1 MLTELSIRDVVT
13 VDKLDIG
20 FAPGLCVL
28 TGETGAGKSIVLDAL
43 GLALGGR
50 ADAALIRKG
59 ADKLS
64 VSAAFALPRKH
75 PVFGLLAEQDLA
87 ADEDAVVLRRTLGA
101 DGRSKAFVNDQ
112 PVTVSLLRSLGEH
125 LVEVHGQFESHG
137 LLDPAT
143 HMDALDA
150 YRAATEKAGPKAT
163 PDAACRAAWTAWRT
177 AATALKTAQDLLA
190 AAVNEEETLRHQ
202 AAELDV
208 LAPRPGEEQELSAA
222 RAVMRHG
229 EAITK
234 ALAEAR
240 GAVADSADVENA
252 LRIALSRITKVS
264 AQAGGRLDTLI
275 QAFERAAIEA
285 GEALRELDRAEAD
298 MDADPAALEK
308 AEERLFALKAAARK
322 HGCAVDDL
330 AALRDTIKAKLAALD
345 TGAGDIKKLAAA
357 EKTARL
363 AYEQA
368 AGALSKARVAAAREF
383 DKQMARELAPLKL
396 DKATFRTVVA
406 PKPENLWNE
415 HGLDRVAFEVATNPG
430 TPPGPLDKI
439 ASGGELARFML
450 ALKVVLAGT
459 QNRAAL
465 IFDEVDAGVSGATA
479 NAVGER
485 LARLAKDVQVLVVTH
500 APQVAARGDH
510 HWRVSKASRAG
521 QTTTKVEELDKAER
535 REEIARMLA
544 GEKITDEAR
553 AAATKLMSAA
563 V

>member
-13 VDKLDIG
+13 VDKLDIS
-20 FAPGLCVL
+20 FAKGLCVL

-64 VSAAFALPRKH
+64 VSAVFSLPRKH
-75 PVFGLLAEQDLA
+75 PVFGLLAEQDLIA
-87 ADEDAVVLRRTLGA
+87 EDDAIVLRRTLGA

-112 PVTVSLLRSLGEH
+112 PVTVSLLRTLGAQ
-125 LVEVHGQFESHG
+125 LVEVHGQFEAHG

-143 HMDALDA
+143 HMDALDD
-150 YRAATEKAGPKAT
+150 YRAATAKAGAAT
-163 PDAACRAAWTAWRT
+163 PDATCSIAWGVWRT
-177 AATALKTAQDLLA
+177 AAAALKAAQDLLA
-190 AAVNEEETLRHQ
+190 AALSEEETLRHH

-208 LAPRPGEEQELSAA
+208 LAPQPGEERELSAA

-240 GAVADSADVENA
+240 AAVAENTDVEAA
-252 LRIALSRITKVS
+252 LRIGVARINRVA
-264 AQAGGRLDTLI
+264 AQAEGRLNTLV

-298 MDADPAALEK
+298 LDADPAALER

-322 HGCAVDDL
+322 HGCTVDAL
-330 AALRDTIKAKLAALD
+330 AALRDTFKAKIKALD
-345 TGAGDIKKLAAA
+345 TGAGDIKRLAAV

-368 AGALSKARVAAAREF
+368 AGALSQARTAAAKEF
-383 DKQMARELAPLKL
+383 DKQMTRELAPLKL

-406 PKPENLWNE
+406 PKPDTAWNE
-415 HGLDRVAFEVATNPG
+415 YGLDRVAFEVATNPG
-430 TPPGPLDKI
+430 TAPGPLDKI

-485 LARLAKDVQVLVVTH
+485 LAKLARDVQVLVVTH
-500 APQVAARGDH
+500 APQVAARGDYH
-510 HWRVSKASRAG
+510 YRVSKATRAG
-521 QTTTKVEELDKAER
+521 QTTTKVEELDAAAR

-563 V
+563 S

>member
-20 FAPGLCVL
+20 FASGLTVL

-50 ADAALIRKG
+50 ADTALIRKG
-59 ADKLS
+59 ADRLS
-64 VSAAFALPRKH
+64 VSAAFTLSRKH
-75 PVFGLLAEQDLA
+75 PAFGLLAAQDLTA
-87 ADEDAVVLRRTLGA
+87 EDDAIVLRRTLSA

-112 PVTVSLLRSLGEH
+112 PVTVSLLRGLGEL
-125 LVEVHGQFESHG
+125 LVEVHGQFEAHG

-143 HMDALDA
+143 HMEALDA
-150 YRAATEKAGPKAT
+150 FRAAAKSGDA
-163 PDAACRAAWTAWRT
+163 PDRACRDAWTAWR
-177 AATALKTAQDLLA
+177 AAASALKSAQDLLA
-190 AAVNEEETLRHQ
+190 AAQKEEETLRHH

-208 LAPRPGEEQELSAA
+208 LAPQPGEEQELAAA

-234 ALAEAR
+234 ALSEAR
-240 GAVADSADVENA
+240 AAVAGDADIESA
-252 LRIALSRITKVS
+252 LRTALARVNRVTG
-264 AQAGGRLDTLI
+264 QAAGRLDALV
-275 QAFERAAIEA
+275 QAFDRAAIEA

-298 MDADPAALEK
+298 MDADPAALER

-330 AALRDTIKAKLAALD
+330 AGLRDTMKAKLAALD
-345 TGAGDIKKLAAA
+345 TGAGDIKKLATA
-357 EKTARL
+357 EKTARM
-363 AYEQA
+363 AYEHA
-368 AGALSKARVAAAREF
+368 AGALSKARQAAAKDF
-383 DKQMARELAPLKL
+383 DKRMARELAPLKL

-406 PKPENLWNE
+406 AKPEAAWGAE
-415 HGLDRVAFEVATNPG
+415 GLDRVAFEVATNPG

-459 QNRAAL
+459 QDRAAL

-521 QTTTKVEELDKAER
+521 ATTTRVEELDAGAR

-544 GEKITDEAR
+544 GEKVTDEAR
-553 AAATKLMSAA
+553 AAATRLMSAA
-563 V
+563 Q

>member
-20 FAPGLCVL
+20 FAAGLTVL

-64 VSAAFALPRKH
+64 VSAAFSLPRKH
-75 PVFGLLAEQDLA
+75 PAFGLLAEQDLA
-87 ADEDAVVLRRTLGA
+87 ADDDAIVLRRTLGA

-112 PVTVSLLRSLGEH
+112 PVTVSLLRGLGDL
-125 LVEVHGQFESHG
+125 LVEVHGQFEAHG

-150 YRAATEKAGPKAT
+150 FRVAAKPDAA
-163 PDAACRAAWTAWRT
+163 DAACREAWAAWRT
-177 AATALKTAQDLLA
+177 AAGALKAAQDLLA
-190 AAVNEEETLRHQ
+190 AAQSEEETLRHH
-202 AAELDV
+202 ATELDM
-208 LAPRPGEEQELSAA
+208 LAPQPGEEQELAAA

-240 GAVADSADVENA
+240 AAVAGDTDVENA
-252 LRIALSRITKVS
+252 LRTAVTRINRVA
-264 AQAGGRLDTLI
+264 AQAGRRLDALV
-275 QAFERAAIEA
+275 QAFERTAIEA

-298 MDADPAALEK
+298 MDADPAALER

-322 HGCAVDDL
+322 HNCTVDAL
-330 AALRDTIKAKLAALD
+330 PALRDSFKAKLAALD

-357 EKTARL
+357 EKAARMGF
-363 AYEQA
+363 EQA
-368 AGALSKARVAAAREF
+368 AGALSKARIAAAKEF

-396 DKATFRTVVA
+396 DKATFRTVVGA
-406 PKPENLWNE
+406 KPEAAWNE
-415 HGLDRVAFEVATNPG
+415 RGLDRVAFEVATNPG

-459 QNRAAL
+459 QDRAAL

-521 QTTTKVEELDKAER
+521 QTTTKVEELDAAQR

-544 GEKITDEAR
+544 GERVTDEAR

-563 V
+563 S

>member
-13 VDKLDIG
+13 VDRLDIA
-20 FAPGLCVL
+20 FAGGLCVL

-59 ADKLS
+59 ADKLT
-64 VSAAFALPRKH
+64 VSAAFVLPRKH
-75 PVFGLLAEQDLA
+75 PAFALLAEQDLA
-87 ADEDAVVLRRTLGA
+87 ADDDSIVLRRTLSA

-112 PVTVSLLRSLGEH
+112 PVTVSLLRNLGAQ
-125 LVEVHGQFESHG
+125 LVEVHGQFEAHG

-143 HMDALDA
+143 HMGALDA
-150 YRAATEKAGPKAT
+150 YRAATAKGAA
-163 PDAACRAAWTAWRT
+163 PDTACNAAWNTWR
-177 AATALKTAQDLLA
+177 AATAALKSAQDLLA
-190 AAVNEEETLRHQ
+190 AAVAEEETLRHH
-202 AAELDV
+202 ARELNQ
-208 LAPRPGEEQELSAA
+208 LAPQAGEEQELAA
-222 RAVMRHG
+222 TRAVMRHG

-240 GAVADSADVENA
+240 TAVADATDVENA
-252 LRIALSRITKVS
+252 LRTGLARINRV
-264 AQAGGRLDTLI
+264 APQAEGRLNTLV

-298 MDADPAALEK
+298 MDADPAALER

-322 HGCAVDDL
+322 HGCAVDAL
-330 AALRDTIKAKLAALD
+330 PALRDVFKAKLAALD
-345 TGAGDIKKLAAA
+345 TGAGDIKRLASA

-363 AYEQA
+363 AYEQT
-368 AGALSKARVAAAREF
+368 AGVLSKARSAAAAAF
-383 DKQMARELAPLKL
+383 DKQMAKELAPLKL

-406 PKPENLWNE
+406 PKPEAAWNQ

-459 QNRAAL
+459 QDRAAL

-510 HWRVSKASRAG
+510 HWRVSKQSKG
-521 QTTTKVEELDKAER
+521 GSTTTRVDQLDAAAR

-544 GEKITDEAR
+544 GEKVTDEAR

-563 V
+563 S

>member
-13 VDKLDIG
+13 VDRLDIG
-20 FAPGLCVL
+20 FAAGLTVL
-28 TGETGAGKSIVLDAL
+28 TGETGTGKSIVLDAL

-50 ADAALIRKG
+50 ADAGLIRKG

-75 PVFGLLAEQDLA
+75 PVLGLLAEQDLA
-87 ADEDAVVLRRTLGA
+87 AGDDVIVLRRTLSA
-101 DGRSKAFVNDQ
+101 DGRSKAFINDQ
-112 PVTVSLLRSLGEH
+112 PVTVSLLRGLGAL
-125 LVEVHGQFESHG
+125 LVEVHGQFETHG

-143 HMDALDA
+143 HLDALDA
-150 YRAATEKAGPKAT
+150 FRAASGKAGPA
-163 PDAACRAAWTAWRT
+163 PDAAVRDTWSAWRAA
-177 AATALKTAQDLLA
+177 AAALKSSQELLA
-190 AAVNEEETLRHQ
+190 AALGEEETLRHH
-202 AAELDV
+202 AAELDK
-208 LAPRPGEEQELSAA
+208 LAPLPGEEQELAAA
-222 RAVMRHG
+222 RSVMRHG

-234 ALAEAR
+234 ALSEAR
-240 GAVADSADVENA
+240 AAAAGDADIENA
-252 LRIALSRITKVS
+252 LRTALVRINRV
-264 AQAGGRLDTLI
+264 AGQAGGRLDALV

-298 MDADPAALEK
+298 MDADPAALER

-322 HGCAVDDL
+322 HGCTVDAL
-330 AALRDTIKAKLAALD
+330 PALRDSFKARLAALD

-357 EKTARL
+357 EKAARM

-368 AGALSKARVAAAREF
+368 AGLLSKARLAAAKDF

-396 DKATFRTVVA
+396 DKATFRTVIGA
-406 PKPENLWNE
+406 KPEAAWNE
-415 HGLDRVAFEVATNPG
+415 RGLDRVAFEVSTNPG

-459 QNRAAL
+459 QDRAAL

-500 APQVAARGDH
+500 APQVAARGHH

-521 QTTTKVEELDKAER
+521 STTTKVEELDDAAR

-544 GEKITDEAR
+544 GEKVTDEAR
-553 AAATKLMSAA
+553 AAATRLMSAA
-563 V
+563 S

>member
-20 FAPGLCVL
+20 FAAGLTVL

-64 VSAAFALPRKH
+64 VSAAFSLPRKH
-75 PVFGLLAEQDLA
+75 PAFGLLAEQDLA
-87 ADEDAVVLRRTLGA
+87 ADDDAIVLRRTLGA

-112 PVTVSLLRSLGEH
+112 PVTVSLLRGLGDL
-125 LVEVHGQFESHG
+125 LVEVHGQFEAHG

-150 YRAATEKAGPKAT
+150 FRVAAKPDAA
-163 PDAACRAAWTAWRT
+163 DAACREAWAAWRT
-177 AATALKTAQDLLA
+177 AAGALKAAQDLLA
-190 AAVNEEETLRHQ
+190 AAQSEEETLRHH
-202 AAELDV
+202 ATELDM
-208 LAPRPGEEQELSAA
+208 LAPQPGEEQELAAA

-240 GAVADSADVENA
+240 AAVAGDTDVENA
-252 LRIALSRITKVS
+252 LRTAVTRINRVA
-264 AQAGGRLDTLI
+264 AQAGRRLDALV
-275 QAFERAAIEA
+275 QAFERTAIEA

-298 MDADPAALEK
+298 MDADPAALER

-322 HGCAVDDL
+322 HNCTVDAL
-330 AALRDTIKAKLAALD
+330 PALRDSFKAKLAALD

-357 EKTARL
+357 EKAARMGF
-363 AYEQA
+363 EQA
-368 AGALSKARVAAAREF
+368 AGALSKSRIAAAKEF

-396 DKATFRTVVA
+396 DKATFRTVVGA
-406 PKPENLWNE
+406 KPEAAWNE
-415 HGLDRVAFEVATNPG
+415 RGLDRVAFEVATNPG

-459 QNRAAL
+459 QDRAAL

-521 QTTTKVEELDKAER
+521 QTTTKVEELDAAQR

-544 GEKITDEAR
+544 GERVTDEAR

-563 V
+563 S

>member
-20 FAPGLCVL
+20 FASGLTVL

-64 VSAAFALPRKH
+64 VSAAFTLPRKH
-75 PVFGLLAEQDLA
+75 PAFGLLAEQDLDA
-87 ADEDAVVLRRTLGA
+87 EDDAIVLRRTLA
-101 DGRSKAFVNDQ
+101 SDGRSKAFVNDQ
-112 PVTVSLLRSLGEH
+112 PVTVSLLRGLGEL
-125 LVEVHGQFESHG
+125 LVEVHGQFEAHG

-150 YRAATEKAGPKAT
+150 FRTAAKSAGT
-163 PDAACRAAWTAWRT
+163 PDAACRDAWTAWR
-177 AATALKTAQDLLA
+177 AAASALQSAQDLLA
-190 AAVNEEETLRHQ
+190 AAQKEEETLRHH

-208 LAPRPGEEQELSAA
+208 LAPQQGEEQELAA
-222 RAVMRHG
+222 TRTVMRHG

-234 ALAEAR
+234 ALSEAR
-240 GAVADSADVENA
+240 AAVAGDADIENA
-252 LRIALSRITKVS
+252 LRTALARINRVA
-264 AQAGGRLDTLI
+264 AQAGGRLDALV
-275 QAFERAAIEA
+275 QAFDRAAIEA

-298 MDADPAALEK
+298 LDADPAALER

-345 TGAGDIKKLAAA
+345 TGAGDIKKLAAV
-357 EKTARL
+357 EKTARMG
-363 AYEQA
+363 YEQA
-368 AGALSKARVAAAREF
+368 AGALSKARSAAAKDF

-406 PKPENLWNE
+406 PKPEAAWNAQ
-415 HGLDRVAFEVATNPG
+415 GLDRVAFEVATNPG

-459 QNRAAL
+459 QDRAAL

-479 NAVGER
+479 SAVGER

-521 QTTTKVEELDKAER
+521 STTTKIEELDATQR

-544 GEKITDEAR
+544 GEKVTDEAR

-563 V
+563 S

>member
-20 FAPGLCVL
+20 FAAGLTVL

-59 ADKLS
+59 ADKLA
-64 VSAAFALPRKH
+64 VSAAFTLSRKH
-75 PVFGLLAEQDLA
+75 PAFGLLVAQDLA
-87 ADEDAVVLRRTLGA
+87 AEDDAIVLRRTLSA

-112 PVTVSLLRSLGEH
+112 PVTVSLLRGLGAL
-125 LVEVHGQFESHG
+125 LVEVHGQFETHG

-150 YRAATEKAGPKAT
+150 FRAASTKGPT
-163 PDAACRAAWTAWRT
+163 PDTACREAWSAWRA
-177 AATALKTAQDLLA
+177 AATALKAAQDLLA
-190 AAVNEEETLRHQ
+190 AALSEEETLRHH
-202 AAELDV
+202 ATELDK
-208 LAPRPGEEQELSAA
+208 LAPQPGEEQELAA
-222 RAVMRHG
+222 VRTVMRHG

-240 GAVADSADVENA
+240 AAVAGDADIENA
-252 LRIALSRITKVS
+252 LRTAVARINRVA
-264 AQAGGRLDTLI
+264 AQAGGRLDPVV

-298 MDADPAALEK
+298 MDADPAALER

-322 HGCAVDDL
+322 HGVTVDDL
-330 AALRDTIKAKLAALD
+330 PALRDALKAKLAALD

-357 EKTARL
+357 EKAGRM

-368 AGALSKARVAAAREF
+368 AGALSKARVAAAKDF
-383 DKQMARELAPLKL
+383 DKQMMRELAPLKL
-396 DKATFRTVVA
+396 DKATFRTVVGA
-406 PKPENLWNE
+406 KPEAAWNE
-415 HGLDRVAFEVATNPG
+415 RGLDRVAFEVATNPG

-459 QNRAAL
+459 QDRAAL

-479 NAVGER
+479 SAVGER
-485 LARLAKDVQVLVVTH
+485 LARLAKNVQVLVVTH

-521 QTTTKVEELDKAER
+521 QTTTKVEELDAAER

-544 GEKITDEAR
+544 GEKVTDEAR

-563 V
+563 S